1 MIEDY
6 LLYNYNS
13 YYNKNTTPCC
23 LLKLNIEKG
32 DTYMLKNEWKDL
44 FKNKFLI
51 VALVAIITIPTIY
64 STLFLSSMW
73 DPYGK
78 VSNLPVA
85 VVNNDIAVDYED
97 MEVNVG
103 ERLVDS
109 LKENDSLAFNFVD
122 EKVAMD
128 GLENGTYYMVITIP
142 KDFSKDATTL
152 LDKTP
157 KKMVLEYAT
166 NPGKNYIASK
176 MSQTAL
182 SKIQKSISEKVT
194 ETYADV
200 VFEQFDTVGDG
211 LQEAADGSLE
221 LKEGLSELA
230 DGGVKINDGL
240 TTLSNSM
247 LTFTDGTNTLSEGL
261 DTYLAG
267 VKSLND
273 GSKELANGASQLAS
287 GANQLNSAVQ
297 NISIPSI
304 SLTDDQKN
312 TLKNTA
318 ASSVSSYSDKLSSGI
333 GSAVSSKITNTL
345 TSDDTVSAVSSAIL
359 SDSNISQMISALQ
372 AVGYTKEQ
380 AQGLVVGIISNT
392 LKGVSS
398 NISADSITSA
408 VSPSVSSTMSQIAA
422 GAAENGAQAVVKEVN
437 SNLSSYEEMFTTLKS
452 STKTLSEGLNTLSA
466 GANKLKTGSDKL
478 VANNSKLKSGM
489 ASLSEGSNKISS
501 GVNELQA
508 GSTSL
513 KDGLLSAYDG
523 SNTLQTSLADGAKT
537 VKDTTSTINDNTLE
551 MFASP
556 VDSSETQV
564 TEVADNGHA
573 MAAYMMVVGLW
584 VGCMGFCT
592 VYPLTKNSSKIKS
605 GLRLWFSKATVMY
618 PAIILA
624 SLAMITALSHF
635 NGFSPVDLNST
646 ILVAIVAAIT
656 FMSIIYFFNVA
667 FGVVGKFLVLILM
680 VIQLSGSTGTYPLEL
695 SGDFVAKIT
704 NYLPFT
710 HVVTAF
716 RSTISGGSSI
726 NGHLTF
732 LISVAVVMIILTI
745 AFLEFKV
752 RFKSIRDNSIEN
764 NMDNEL
770 AV

>member
-1 MIEDY
+1 
-6 LLYNYNS
+6 
-13 YYNKNTTPCC
+13 
-23 LLKLNIEKG
+23 
-32 DTYMLKNEWKDL
+32 MLKKEWKDL

-51 VALVAIITIPTIY
+51 VALIAIIAIPTIY

-85 VVNNDIAVDYED
+85 IVNNDIAVDYEN
-97 MEVNVG
+97 MELNVG
-103 ERLVDS
+103 EKLVDS

-142 KDFSKDATTL
+142 KDFSKNATTL
-152 LDKTP
+152 LNKKP

-176 MSQTAL
+176 MSETAL
-182 SKIQKSISEKVT
+182 SKIQKSISEEVT

-200 VFEQFDTVGDG
+200 VFEQFGTVGDG
-211 LQEAADGSLE
+211 LKEAADGSLE
-221 LKEGLSELA
+221 LKDGLGELK
-230 DGGVKINDGL
+230 DGGVKLSDGL
-240 TTLSNSM
+240 STLSSSM
-247 LTFTDGTNTLSEGL
+247 LTFTDGTNTLSQGL

-267 VKSLND
+267 VETLND
-273 GSKELANGASQLAS
+273 GAKELANGANQLAT
-287 GANQLNSAVQ
+287 GAGQLNSAVQ
-297 NISIPSI
+297 GISIPSI
-304 SLTDDQKN
+304 SLNDEQKD
-312 TLKNTA
+312 TIKNTA
-318 ASSVSSYSDKLSSGI
+318 ASSISTYSDQLSSGI
-333 GSAVSSKITNTL
+333 GSAVSSKVSNTL
-345 TSDDTVSAVSSAIL
+345 TSENTVKAVSSAIL
-359 SDSNISQMISALQ
+359 SDSNIIQMIGALQ
-372 AVGYTKEQ
+372 SVGYTKEQ
-380 AQGLVVGIISNT
+380 AQTLVVGIISNT

-398 NISADSITSA
+398 NITADSITSA

-422 GAAENGAQAVVKEVN
+422 GSAEKGALAVVNEVN
-437 SNLSSYEEMFTTLKS
+437 SNLSTYDEMFATLKS
-452 STKTLSEGLNTLSA
+452 STKTLSDGLNTLST
-466 GANKLKTGSDKL
+466 GANELKKGSDKL

-489 ASLSEGSNKISS
+489 SSLSDGTNKISS
-501 GVNELQA
+501 GVNELQS
-508 GSTSL
+508 GSVSL
-513 KDGLLSAYDG
+513 KDGLQTAYSG
-523 SNTLQTSLADGAKT
+523 SNTLQTSLADGADS
-537 VKDTTSTINDNTLE
+537 VKDTTSKINDNTLE
-551 MFASP
+551 MFAAP
-556 VDSSETQV
+556 VDSSK
-564 TEVADNGHA
+564 TEVTKVEDNGHA

-592 VYPLTKNSSKIKS
+592 VYPLTKNSSKTKS
-605 GLRLWFSKATVMY
+605 GFKLWLSKASVMY

-624 SLAMITALSHF
+624 SLAMISALRFFDGF
-635 NGFSPVDLNST
+635 NPVNLNST

-667 FGVVGKFLVLILM
+667 FGVVGKFLVLVLM

-716 RSTISGGSSI
+716 RSTISGGPSI
-726 NGHLTF
+726 ESHLIF
-732 LISVAVVMIILTI
+732 LACVAIAMIFITI
-745 AFLEFKV
+745 AFLEIKL
-752 RFKSIRDNSIEN
+752 RFKSNSENCDEN
-764 NMDNEL
+764 NMNHEL

>member
-1 MIEDY
+1 
-6 LLYNYNS
+6 
-13 YYNKNTTPCC
+13 
-23 LLKLNIEKG
+23 
-32 DTYMLKNEWKDL
+32 MLKKEWKNL
-44 FKNKFLI
+44 LKNKFLI
-51 VALVAIITIPTIY
+51 VALVAIIAIPSIY

-78 VSNLPVA
+78 VNNLPVA
-85 VVNNDIAVDYED
+85 VVNNDVAVDYED
-97 MEVNVG
+97 IKVNVG
-103 ERLVDS
+103 ERLVNS

-122 EKVAMD
+122 EKVASE

-152 LDKTP
+152 LDKKP

-182 SKIQKSISEKVT
+182 SKVQKSISEKVT

-211 LQEAADGSLE
+211 LQEASEGSLE
-221 LKEGLSELA
+221 LKDGLGELKNGGTKVSEGL
-230 DGGVKINDGL
+230 N
-240 TTLSNSM
+240 TLSNSM
-247 LTFTDGTNTLSEGL
+247 LTFTDGTNTLSQGL

-267 VKSLND
+267 VKTLSD
-273 GSKELANGASQLAS
+273 ASGKLAS
-287 GANQLNSAVQ
+287 GANSLAEGADKLNSAVQ
-297 NISIPSI
+297 GISIPNI
-304 SLTDDQKN
+304 SLSEEQKN

-318 ASSVSSYSDKLSSGI
+318 ASSVSGYSEQLSSGI
-333 GSAVSSKITNTL
+333 GSAVSSKIANTL
-345 TSDDTVSAVSSAIL
+345 TSNDTVNAVSSAIL
-359 SDSNISQMISALQ
+359 SDSNIVQMMGALQ
-372 AVGYTKEQ
+372 SVGYTKEQ
-380 AQGLVVGIISNT
+380 AQGLVVGIVSNT

-398 NISADSITSA
+398 NITADSITSA

-422 GAAENGAQAVVKEVN
+422 GAAENGANAVVKEVN
-437 SNLSSYEEMFTTLKS
+437 SNLSSYEEMFNTLKS
-452 STKTLSEGLNTLSA
+452 STKTLSDGLNTLSD
-466 GANKLKTGSDKL
+466 GADELKSGSDKL

-489 ASLSEGSNKISS
+489 TSLSEGTSKISS
-501 GVNELQA
+501 GVSELYT
-508 GSTSL
+508 GSLSL
-513 KDGLLSAYDG
+513 KDGLQTAYDG
-523 SNTLQTSLADGAKT
+523 SNTLQTSLADGSKS
-537 VKDTTSTINDNTLE
+537 VKDTTSTIDNDTLE

-556 VDSSETQV
+556 VDSSETQI

-605 GLRLWFSKATVMY
+605 GFKLWLSKASVMY
-618 PAIILA
+618 PVIILA
-624 SLAMITALSHF
+624 SLAMISALSYF
-635 NGFSPVDLNST
+635 NGFSPADLNKT
-646 ILVAIVAAIT
+646 ILVAAIAAVT
-656 FMSIIYFFNVA
+656 FMSIIYFLNVA
-667 FGVVGKFLVLILM
+667 FGVVGKFLVLVFM
-680 VIQLSGSTGTYPLEL
+680 VIQLSGCTGTYPLEL

-716 RSTISGGSSI
+716 RSTISGGPSI
-726 NGHLTF
+726 ESNLIF
-732 LISVAVVMIILTI
+732 LVSVAVVMIILTI
-745 AFLEFKV
+745 ALLEFKV
-752 RFKSIRDNSIEN
+752 RFRFRSNHDNSN
-764 NMDNEL
+764 KNDTNDVL

>member
-1 MIEDY
+1 
-6 LLYNYNS
+6 
-13 YYNKNTTPCC
+13 
-23 LLKLNIEKG
+23 
-32 DTYMLKNEWKDL
+32 MLKNEWKDL
-44 FKNKFLI
+44 FKNKFLL
-51 VALVAIITIPTIY
+51 VALIAIITIPTIY

-78 VSNLPVA
+78 VNNLPVA
-85 VVNNDIAVDYED
+85 VVNNDVAVDYQD
-97 MEVNVG
+97 VKLNIG
-103 ERLVDS
+103 EKLVDS

-122 EKVAMD
+122 EKVARE

-152 LDKTP
+152 LDKKP

-182 SKIQKSISEKVT
+182 TKVQNSISESVT

-200 VFEQFDTVGDG
+200 VFKQLGTVGDG
-211 LQEAADGSLE
+211 LKDAANGSLDLKNGLGE
-221 LKEGLSELA
+221 LK
-230 DGGVKINDGL
+230 DGGVKISDGL
-240 TTLSNSM
+240 TTLSDSM
-247 LTFTDGTNTLSEGL
+247 LTFTDGTNTLSQGL

-273 GSKELANGASQLAS
+273 ASGKLANGANELANGA
-287 GANQLNSAVQ
+287 NKLNSAVQ
-297 NISIPSI
+297 GISIPSI
-304 SLTDDQKN
+304 SLSNEQKD

-318 ASSVSSYSDKLSSGI
+318 ASSVSSYSKQLSSGI
-333 GSAVSSKITNTL
+333 GSAVSGKVNATL
-345 TSDDTVSAVSSAIL
+345 TSNDTVKAVSSAIL
-359 SDSNISQMISALQ
+359 SDGNIAQMVGALQ

-380 AQGLVVGIISNT
+380 AQGLVVGIVSNT

-398 NISADSITSA
+398 NITADSITNA
-408 VSPSVSSTMSQIAA
+408 VSPSVSNTMSQIAA

-437 SNLSSYEEMFTTLKS
+437 SNLSSYEKMFTTLKS
-452 STKTLSEGLNTLSA
+452 STKTLSDGLNTLNA
-466 GANKLKTGSDKL
+466 GASELKKGSDKL

-489 ASLSEGSNKISS
+489 ASLSDGTNKISS
-501 GVNELQA
+501 GVNELKT
-508 GSTSL
+508 GSVSL
-513 KDGLLSAYDG
+513 KDGLQTAYDG

-537 VKDTTSTINDNTLE
+537 VKDTTSTVDNDTLN

-556 VDSSETQV
+556 VTSSETQV
-564 TEVADNGHA
+564 TKVADNGHA

-592 VYPLTKNSSKIKS
+592 VYPLAKNSGKIKS
-605 GLRLWFSKATVMY
+605 GFRLWLSKASVMY
-618 PAIILA
+618 PAIVLA
-624 SLAMITALSHF
+624 SLAMITALGYF
-635 NGFSPVDLNST
+635 NGFNPVDLNNT
-646 ILVAIVAAIT
+646 ILVAAVAAIT
-656 FMSIIYFFNVA
+656 FMSIVYFLNVA
-667 FGVVGKFLVLILM
+667 FGVVGKFLVLVFM

-716 RSTISGGSSI
+716 RSTISGGPSVK
-726 NGHLTF
+726 GHLTF
-732 LISVAVVMIILTI
+732 LLGVAVVMILLTI
-745 AFLEFKV
+745 ALLEFRV
-752 RFKSIRDNSIEN
+752 RFKSNNDYNEN
-764 NMDNEL
+764 NTNNEL

>member
-1 MIEDY
+1 
-6 LLYNYNS
+6 
-13 YYNKNTTPCC
+13 
-23 LLKLNIEKG
+23 
-32 DTYMLKNEWKDL
+32 MLKNEWKDL
-44 FKNKFLI
+44 FKNKFLL
-51 VALVAIITIPTIY
+51 VALIAIIAIPTIY

-78 VSNLPVA
+78 VNNLPVA
-85 VVNNDIAVDYED
+85 VVNNDVAVDYQD
-97 MEVNVG
+97 VKLNIG
-103 ERLVDS
+103 EKLVDS

-122 EKVAMD
+122 EKVARE

-152 LDKTP
+152 LDKKP

-182 SKIQKSISEKVT
+182 SKVQNSISESVT

-200 VFEQFDTVGDG
+200 VFKQLGTVGDG
-211 LQEAADGSLE
+211 LNDAANGSLDLKNGLGE
-221 LKEGLSELA
+221 LK
-230 DGGVKINDGL
+230 DGGVKISDGL
-240 TTLSNSM
+240 TTLSDSM
-247 LTFTDGTNTLSEGL
+247 LTFTDGTNTLSQGL

-273 GSKELANGASQLAS
+273 ASGKLANGANELANGA
-287 GANQLNSAVQ
+287 NKLNSAVQ
-297 NISIPSI
+297 GISIPNI
-304 SLTDDQKN
+304 SLTNEQKN

-318 ASSVSSYSDKLSSGI
+318 ASSVSTYSKQLSSGI
-333 GSAVSSKITNTL
+333 GSAVSGKVSATL
-345 TSDDTVSAVSSAIL
+345 TSNDTIKAVSSAIL
-359 SDSNISQMISALQ
+359 SDGNIAQMVGALQ

-380 AQGLVVGIISNT
+380 AQGLVVGIVSNT

-398 NISADSITSA
+398 NITPDSITNA
-408 VSPSVSSTMSQIAA
+408 VAPSVSNTMSQIAA

-437 SNLSSYEEMFTTLKS
+437 SNLSSYEKMFTTLKS
-452 STKTLSEGLNTLSA
+452 STKTLSDGLNTLNA
-466 GANKLKTGSDKL
+466 GANELKKGSDKL

-489 ASLSEGSNKISS
+489 ASLSDGTNKISS
-501 GVNELQA
+501 GVNELKT
-508 GSTSL
+508 GSVSL
-513 KDGLLSAYDG
+513 KDGLQTAYDG

-537 VKDTTSTINDNTLE
+537 VKDTTSTVDNDTLN

-556 VDSSETQV
+556 VTSSETQV
-564 TEVADNGHA
+564 TKVADNGHA

-592 VYPLTKNSSKIKS
+592 VYPLAKNSGKIKS
-605 GLRLWFSKATVMY
+605 GFRLWLGKASVMY

-624 SLAMITALSHF
+624 SIAMITALGYF
-635 NGFSPVDLNST
+635 NGFNPVDLNNT
-646 ILVAIVAAIT
+646 ILVAAVAAIT
-656 FMSIIYFFNVA
+656 FMSIVYFLNIA
-667 FGVVGKFLVLILM
+667 FGVVGKFLVLVFM

-716 RSTISGGSSI
+716 RSTISGGPSI
-726 NGHLTF
+726 KGHLTF
-732 LISVAVVMIILTI
+732 LLGVAVVMILLTI
-745 AFLEFKV
+745 AVLEFRV
-752 RFKSIRDNSIEN
+752 RFKSNSDYNEN
-764 NMDNEL
+764 NTDGEL

>member
-1 MIEDY
+1 
-6 LLYNYNS
+6 
-13 YYNKNTTPCC
+13 
-23 LLKLNIEKG
+23 
-32 DTYMLKNEWKDL
+32 MLKKEWKNL
-44 FKNKFLI
+44 LKNKFLI
-51 VALVAIITIPTIY
+51 VALIAIIAIPTIY

-78 VSNLPVA
+78 ISNLPVA
-85 VVNNDIAVDYED
+85 VVNNDVSVDYED
-97 MEVNVG
+97 IKVNVG

-122 EKVAMD
+122 EKVARE

-152 LDKTP
+152 LDKKP

-200 VFEQFDTVGDG
+200 VFDQFDTLGDG

-221 LKEGLSELA
+221 LKDGLGDLK
-230 DGGVKINDGL
+230 DGGVKISDGL

-247 LTFTDGTNTLSEGL
+247 LTFTDGTNTLSQGL

-267 VKSLND
+267 VKSLNS
-273 GSKELANGASQLAS
+273 GAKELADGASQLSS
-287 GANQLNSAVQ
+287 GASQLNSAVQ
-297 NISIPSI
+297 GISIPSI
-304 SLTDDQKN
+304 SLSDEQKN
-312 TLKNTA
+312 TLKDTA
-318 ASSVSSYSDKLSSGI
+318 ASSISTYSNQLSSGI
-333 GSAVSSKITNTL
+333 GSAISSKVSNTL
-345 TSDDTVSAVSSAIL
+345 TSEDTIKAVSSAIL
-359 SDSNISQMISALQ
+359 SDNNITQMIGALQ

-380 AQGLVVGIISNT
+380 AQSLVVGIISNT

-398 NISADSITSA
+398 NITADSITNA
-408 VSPSVSSTMSQIAA
+408 ISPSVSSTMSQIAA
-422 GAAENGAQAVVKEVN
+422 GSAEKGAQAVVKEVN
-437 SNLSSYEEMFTTLKS
+437 SNLSTYEKMFTTLKS
-452 STKTLSEGLNTLSA
+452 STKTLSDGLNKLSA
-466 GANKLKTGSDKL
+466 GANELKSGSDKL
-478 VANNSKLKSGM
+478 VANNSKLQSGM
-489 ASLSEGSNKISS
+489 SSLSAGTNKISS
-501 GVNELQA
+501 GVDELKN
-508 GSTSL
+508 GSITL
-513 KDGLLSAYDG
+513 KDGLQTAYDG

-537 VKDTTSTINDNTLE
+537 VKDTTSTINNNTLE

-556 VDSSETQV
+556 VDSSETQI
-564 TEVADNGHA
+564 TEVTDNGHA

-592 VYPLTKNSSKIKS
+592 VYPLTKNNGKVKS
-605 GLRLWFSKATVMY
+605 GFKLWLSKASVMY

-624 SLAMITALSHF
+624 SLAMIAALSYF

-646 ILVAIVAAIT
+646 ILVAVIAAVT
-656 FMSIIYFFNVA
+656 FMSIIYFLNVA
-667 FGVVGKFLVLILM
+667 FGVVGKFLVLIFM

-710 HVVTAF
+710 HVVKAF

-726 NGHLTF
+726 EGNLIF
-732 LISVAVVMIILTI
+732 LVSVALIMVILTI
-745 AFLEFKV
+745 TLLEFRV
-752 RFKSIRDNSIEN
+752 RFKSNKDNFLDSN
-764 NMDNEL
+764 TADQL

>member
-1 MIEDY
+1 
-6 LLYNYNS
+6 
-13 YYNKNTTPCC
+13 
-23 LLKLNIEKG
+23 
-32 DTYMLKNEWKDL
+32 MLKKEWKNL
-44 FKNKFLI
+44 LKNKFLI
-51 VALVAIITIPTIY
+51 VALVAIIAIPSIY

-85 VVNNDIAVDYED
+85 VVNKDVPVDYED
-97 MEVNVG
+97 IKVNVG
-103 ERLVDS
+103 ERLVNS

-122 EKVAMD
+122 EKVASE

-152 LDKTP
+152 LDKKP

-182 SKIQKSISEKVT
+182 SKVQKSISEKVT

-211 LQEAADGSLE
+211 LQEASEGSLE
-221 LKEGLSELA
+221 LKDGLGELKNGGTKVSEGL
-230 DGGVKINDGL
+230 N
-240 TTLSNSM
+240 TLSDSM
-247 LTFTDGTNTLSEGL
+247 LTFTDGTNTLSQGL
-261 DTYLAG
+261 NTYLSG
-267 VKSLND
+267 VKTLSD
-273 GSKELANGASQLAS
+273 ASGKLAS
-287 GANQLNSAVQ
+287 GANSLAEGADKLNSAVQ
-297 NISIPSI
+297 GISIPSI
-304 SLTDDQKN
+304 SLSEEQKN

-318 ASSVSSYSDKLSSGI
+318 ASSVSGYSDQLSSGI
-333 GSAVSSKITNTL
+333 GSAVSSKIANTL
-345 TSDDTVSAVSSAIL
+345 TSNDTVNAVSSAIL
-359 SDSNISQMISALQ
+359 SDSNIVQMMGALQ
-372 AVGYTKEQ
+372 SVGYTKEQ
-380 AQGLVVGIISNT
+380 AQGLVVGIVSNT

-398 NISADSITSA
+398 NITADSITSA

-422 GAAENGAQAVVKEVN
+422 GAAENGANAVVKEVN
-437 SNLSSYEEMFTTLKS
+437 SNLSSYEEMFNTLKS
-452 STKTLSEGLNTLSA
+452 STKTLSDGLNTLSD
-466 GANKLKTGSDKL
+466 GADELKSGSDKL

-489 ASLSEGSNKISS
+489 TSLSEGTSKISS
-501 GVNELQA
+501 GVSELYT
-508 GSTSL
+508 GSLSL
-513 KDGLLSAYDG
+513 KDGLQTAYDG
-523 SNTLQTSLADGAKT
+523 SNTLQTSLDDGAKS
-537 VKDTTSTINDNTLE
+537 VKDTTSTIDNDTLE

-556 VDSSETQV
+556 VDSSETQI

-605 GLRLWFSKATVMY
+605 GFKLWLSKASVMY
-618 PAIILA
+618 PVIILA
-624 SLAMITALSHF
+624 SLAMISALSYF
-635 NGFSPVDLNST
+635 NGFSPADLNKT
-646 ILVAIVAAIT
+646 ILVAAIAAVT
-656 FMSIIYFFNVA
+656 FMSIIYFLNVA
-667 FGVVGKFLVLILM
+667 FGVVGKFLVLVFM
-680 VIQLSGSTGTYPLEL
+680 VIQLSGCTGTYPLEL

-716 RSTISGGSSI
+716 RSTISGGPSI
-726 NGHLTF
+726 ESNLIF
-732 LISVAVVMIILTI
+732 LVSVAVVMIILTI
-745 AFLEFKV
+745 ALLEFKV
-752 RFKSIRDNSIEN
+752 RFRFRSNHDNSN
-764 NMDNEL
+764 KNDTNDVL

>member
-1 MIEDY
+1 
-6 LLYNYNS
+6 
-13 YYNKNTTPCC
+13 
-23 LLKLNIEKG
+23 
-32 DTYMLKNEWKDL
+32 MLKKEWKDL

-51 VALVAIITIPTIY
+51 VALIAIIAIPTIY

-85 VVNNDIAVDYED
+85 VVNNDDPIDYED

-109 LKENDSLAFNFVD
+109 LKDNDSLAFNFVD

-142 KDFSKDATTL
+142 KNFSKDATTL
-152 LDKTP
+152 LDKKP

-176 MSQTAL
+176 MSETAL
-182 SKIQKSISEKVT
+182 TKVQNSISEKVT

-211 LQEAADGSLE
+211 LKEASDGSLE
-221 LKEGLSELA
+221 LKGGLGDLK
-230 DGGVKINDGL
+230 DGGVKLSDGL
-240 TTLSNSM
+240 NTLSNSM
-247 LTFTDGTNTLSEGL
+247 LTFSNGTNTLSQGL

-267 VKSLND
+267 VKTLNSAS
-273 GSKELANGASQLAS
+273 GELANGANKLAD
-287 GANQLNSAVQ
+287 GANQLNSAVKG
-297 NISIPSI
+297 ISIPNI
-304 SLTDDQKN
+304 SLSEEQKN
-312 TLKNTA
+312 TLKDTA
-318 ASSVSSYSDKLSSGI
+318 ASGVSGYSKQLSSGI
-333 GSAVSSKITNTL
+333 GSAVSNKVSNTL
-345 TSDDTVSAVSSAIL
+345 TSDNTVKAVSSAIL
-359 SDSNISQMISALQ
+359 SDSKIAQMVGALQ
-372 AVGYTKEQ
+372 AAGYTKEQ
-380 AQGLVVGIISNT
+380 AQGLVVGIVSNT

-398 NISADSITSA
+398 NITADSITSA
-408 VSPSVSSTMSQIAA
+408 VSPSVSSTMSKIAA
-422 GAAENGAQAVVKEVN
+422 GSAQKGAEAVVKEVN
-437 SNLSSYEEMFTTLKS
+437 SNLSTYEEMFTTLKS
-452 STKTLSEGLNTLSA
+452 STKTLSDGLNTLSD
-466 GANKLKTGSDKL
+466 GANKLKAGSDKL
-478 VANNSKLKSGM
+478 VANNPKLQSGM
-489 ASLSEGSNKISS
+489 TSLSDGTNKISS
-501 GVNELQA
+501 GVKDLKN
-508 GSTSL
+508 GSVSL
-513 KDGLLSAYDG
+513 KDGLKTAYDG
-523 SNTLQTSLADGAKT
+523 SNTLQTSLADGAKS
-537 VKDTTSTINDNTLE
+537 VKDTTSTINDDTLK

-556 VDSSETQV
+556 VDSSKTQI
-564 TEVADNGHA
+564 TKVADNGHA

-605 GLRLWFSKATVMY
+605 GFRLWLSKASVMY

-624 SLAMITALSHF
+624 AVGMISALSFF
-635 NGFSPVDLNST
+635 NGFSPADLNGT
-646 ILVAIVAAIT
+646 ILVAVVAAIA

-667 FGVVGKFLVLILM
+667 FGVVGKFLVLIFM

-695 SGDFVAKIT
+695 SGDFVSKIT
-704 NYLPFT
+704 DYLPFT

-716 RSTISGGSSI
+716 RSTISGGTSI
-726 NGHLTF
+726 ESHLIF
-732 LISVAVVMIILTI
+732 LATIAVVMILITI

-752 RFKSIRDNSIEN
+752 RYKSKN
-764 NMDNEL
+764 NIITEDDMDDKL

>member
-1 MIEDY
+1 
-6 LLYNYNS
+6 
-13 YYNKNTTPCC
+13 
-23 LLKLNIEKG
+23 
-32 DTYMLKNEWKDL
+32 MLKKEWKNL
-44 FKNKFLI
+44 LKNKFLI
-51 VALVAIITIPTIY
+51 VALIAIIAIPTIY

-78 VSNLPVA
+78 ISNLPVA
-85 VVNNDIAVDYED
+85 VVNNDVSVDYED
-97 MEVNVG
+97 IKVNVG

-122 EKVAMD
+122 EKVARE

-152 LDKTP
+152 LDKKP

-200 VFEQFDTVGDG
+200 VFEQFDTVGNG

-221 LKEGLSELA
+221 LKDGLGDLK
-230 DGGVKINDGL
+230 DGGVKISDGL

-247 LTFTDGTNTLSEGL
+247 LTFTDGTNTLSQGL

-267 VKSLND
+267 VKSLNS
-273 GSKELANGASQLAS
+273 GAKELADGASQLSS
-287 GANQLNSAVQ
+287 GASQLNSAVQ
-297 NISIPSI
+297 GISIPSI
-304 SLTDDQKN
+304 SLSNEQKN
-312 TLKNTA
+312 TLKDTA
-318 ASSVSSYSDKLSSGI
+318 ASSISTYSNQLSSGI
-333 GSAVSSKITNTL
+333 GSAISSKVSNTL
-345 TSDDTVSAVSSAIL
+345 TSEDTIRTVSSAIL
-359 SDSNISQMISALQ
+359 SDNNITQMIGALQ

-380 AQGLVVGIISNT
+380 AQSLVVGIISNT

-398 NISADSITSA
+398 NITADSITNA
-408 VSPSVSSTMSQIAA
+408 ISPSVSSTMSQIAA
-422 GAAENGAQAVVKEVN
+422 GSAEKGAQAVVKEVN
-437 SNLSSYEEMFTTLKS
+437 SNLSAYEKMFTTLKS
-452 STKTLSEGLNTLSA
+452 STKTLSDGLNTLSA
-466 GANKLKTGSDKL
+466 GANELKSGSDKL
-478 VANNSKLKSGM
+478 VANNSKLQSGM
-489 ASLSEGSNKISS
+489 SSLSAGTNKISS
-501 GVNELQA
+501 GVDELKN
-508 GSTSL
+508 GSVTL
-513 KDGLLSAYDG
+513 KDGLQTAYDG

-537 VKDTTSTINDNTLE
+537 VKDTTSTINNNTLE

-556 VDSSETQV
+556 VDSSETQI
-564 TEVADNGHA
+564 TEVTDNGHA

-592 VYPLTKNSSKIKS
+592 VYPLTKNNGKVKS
-605 GLRLWFSKATVMY
+605 GFKLWLSKASVMY

-624 SLAMITALSHF
+624 SLAMIAALSYF

-646 ILVAIVAAIT
+646 ILVAVIAAVT
-656 FMSIIYFFNVA
+656 FMSIIYFLNVA
-667 FGVVGKFLVLILM
+667 FGVVGKFLVLIFM

-710 HVVTAF
+710 HVVKAF

-726 NGHLTF
+726 EGNLIF
-732 LISVAVVMIILTI
+732 LVSVALIMVILTI
-745 AFLEFKV
+745 TLLEFRV
-752 RFKSIRDNSIEN
+752 RFKSNKDNFLDSN
-764 NMDNEL
+764 TADQL